1 MSSATPHR
9 CAFEFIALLC
19 GILPGEE
26 AIIGI
31 GANSII
37 MNVSS
42 LCYMLYLGASV
53 SGNVRVGNA
62 LGAGDAHRA
71 EIASNLTLVCGTIM
85 SIINMT
91 LLLSFR
97 KILPWLFTT
106 DFDIAQKAQHLFLIA
121 TVFQLPDAVNGCVQG
136 IFRGSGRQ
144 SLAAIYNFCA
154 YYILGIP
161 LGYFLGIKLG
171 FGVEGLWWGMTVG
184 LLSIAIGK
192 CDNHIL
198 SFVFGSSKLN
208 P

>member
-1 MSSATPHR
+1 MFSIQLLVYNTASQR

-62 LGAGDAHRA
+62 LGAGDGHRA
-71 EIASNLTLVCGTIM
+71 EVASNLTLVCGTIM

-97 KILPWLFTT
+97 KVLPWFFTT
-106 DFDIAQKAQHLFLIA
+106 DLDIAQKAQRLFLIA
-121 TVFQLPDAVNGCVQG
+121 TAFQFPDAVNGE
-136 IFRGSGRQ
+136 S
-144 SLAAIYNFCA
+144 SWPWY
-154 YYILGIP
+154 
-161 LGYFLGIKLG
+161 
-171 FGVEGLWWGMTVG
+171 GLDA
-184 LLSIAIGK
+184 LKQL
-192 CDNHIL
+192 
-198 SFVFGSSKLN
+198 F
-208 P
+208 